1 LEVIPIGRAFGK
13 EHVIQDEV
21 PISEGDIL
29 FISPIPPT
37 IFKLDATKTAA
48 LTQSVRIIRFRPF
61 VMDAC
66 TIAYRS
72 TSYLLLHTLS
82 V

>member
-1 LEVIPIGRAFGK
+1 MIPIGRAFGK
-13 EHVIQDEV
+13 EHVIQDEI

-37 IFKLDATKTAA
+37 IFKLDATKTAVYV
-48 LTQSVRIIRFRPF
+48 LTQSVRMIRFRPFVYF

-66 TIAYRS
+66 TIA
-72 TSYLLLHTLS
+72 
-82 V
+82 